1 VRIVYSDSFASR
13 FDAQVAFIAMDK
25 YTAALKFEEDILK
38 AINSIPER
46 PLKHRKSIWSDDP
59 NTRDL
64 IFKGYTI
71 IYKIDWDKEEIL
83 VFGFLKDQETPD
95 FGSFEV

>member
-1 VRIVYSDSFASR
+1 MKIRYAESFERKLKIQIGYIAADKPAAARKFKKDLYQRVNAVASH
-13 FDAQVAFIAMDK
+13 
-25 YTAALKFEEDILK
+25 
-38 AINSIPER
+38 
-46 PLKHRKSIWSDDP
+46 PLKSKKSIWSHDP

-64 IFKGYTI
+64 IFKGYTL

-95 FGSFEV
+95 LK